1 MNKYKVKVT
10 HVFSEVLEVEAANEE
25 EARTK
30 VHNELQD
37 QERKAAPQYE
47 TTLPPEHWAV
57 ITEEK
62 YNEMVEQFE
71 AELAKQQEGNKEPS
85 NIITPTEV
93 PGVEE

>member
-10 HVFSEVLEVEAANEE
+10 HVFSEVLEVEAASEE

-30 VHNELQD
+30 AHAELQGK
-37 QERKAAPQYE
+37 ERNSAPQYE

-62 YNEMVEQFE
+62 YNEMVKQFE
-71 AELAKQQEGNKEPS
+71 AELAKQQEVNKEESNIVTP
-85 NIITPTEV
+85 NIITP
-93 PGVEE
+93 